1 MTWHDPPSPIVHCIC
16 ENCGWDICGSDSLS
30 WLSTLLSKWDSFS
43 VATWW
48 ILSGSH
54 SVFFYE
60 KGQLQ
65 LLQKYIFWATISSN
79 LILLL
84 LCYKECERVAATAGQ
99 KTVGG
104 FQDHRSCV
112 RYENTNL
119 IKKWW
124 VKTCVKRFILNTIL
138 TFFLQGQLILGDASN
153 WWHGRPVSKD

>member
-1 MTWHDPPSPIVHCIC
+1 MTWPPHRVQLCTAFVRIVVGTSVVLTAFLGCQ
-16 ENCGWDICGSDSLS
+16 LS
-30 WLSTLLSKWDSFS
+30 CPNE
-43 VATWW
+43 
-48 ILSGSH
+48 ILFQWPLGEFCLG
-54 SVFFYE
+54 VIVYFFYE

-124 VKTCVKRFILNTIL
+124 VKTCVKRLILNTIL
-138 TFFLQGQLILGDASN
+138 PYFLQGQLILGDASN